1 MRAPLSWIRDFTP
14 VDAPVADIVSALNQ
28 LGLEVE
34 GVEQPGAEITGVI
47 AARVL
52 DVEKHPDADKLSLVD
67 VATGAGETAPE
78 RRVVCGA
85 PNVVAGM
92 MVPYAPAGATLPGG
106 FTLER
111 RKIRGQVSD
120 GMLCSAKELGLGED
134 HSGIL
139 ALDSGAEPGADVRE
153 LLGLDD
159 VIFDLAITPN
169 RPDAM
174 CIVGVARELAAHFS
188 LDFAVPEP
196 RVATDAA
203 VANDITVAIEDEARC
218 PRYLGRVARVT
229 MGDAP
234 AWMAQRLVKAG
245 MRPISNVVDV
255 TNYVLLERNQPLHA
269 FDLSRLAGRGIVVR
283 LADDSETMTTLDGV
297 ERALTRE
304 DLLIC
309 DAARAPQAIAG
320 IMGGATSEVSA
331 STTEILLESAYF
343 ERMGIAR
350 SSKRLKLRSESSARF
365 ERGIDP
371 DAVARNAD
379 RAMELLVA
387 VAGAQVAPGAE
398 DVYPSPVARER
409 IRLRASRVNAV
420 LGTDLDDEDVWA
432 SLAPLGIE
440 LDSLDASNGE
450 PADADAVV
458 AIVPTFRPDLDREI
472 DLVEEVARRIGFDR
486 IGRTLPDTHGQ
497 VGALTVRQ
505 RERRLVADA
514 LVGVGLSEAITL
526 SLVSPGDLE
535 RAGAPLD
542 RVVRATNPLRSEE
555 SVLRTAVLPGLL
567 RAVAG
572 NRAQGLSDVAL
583 FEMGRVFLRPL
594 DPARAEGPLPEE
606 PEHVALA
613 WAGSV
618 RRRPLEEDRPIDV
631 YDAVDA
637 VTVVLDALGIADAT
651 LEPAALTG
659 YRPGRAA
666 RLVVGGRAGGT
677 VGEVASEVL
686 DALGLDAPVAAAELV
701 LDTLL
706 DAPRRDRTFRAPSR
720 FPASNID
727 LAFVAADT
735 VAAADVVRTLRATLG
750 GVLEDVRTFDAFR
763 SDAMAEGRRSL
774 AFTLRFRAPDRTLTD
789 VEVGVLRQSAI
800 DAVRDAHQAELRG

>member
-14 VDAPVADIVSALNQ
+14 VDAPVPDLVSALNQ
-28 LGLEVE
+28 LGLEVD
-34 GVEQPGAEITGVI
+34 GLEQPGAEITGVI

-52 DVEKHPDADKLSLVD
+52 NVEKHPNADKLSLVD
-67 VATGAGETAPE
+67 VTTGDGET
-78 RRVVCGA
+78 RVVCGA

-92 MVPYAPAGATLPGG
+92 VVPYAPSGATLPGG
-106 FTLER
+106 FSLER
-111 RKIRGQVSD
+111 RTIRGEVSD
-120 GMLCSAKELGLGED
+120 GMLCSAKELGLGDD

-139 ALDSGAEPGADVRE
+139 GLADDAELGVDVRE

-188 LDFAVPEP
+188 LEFTVPEP
-196 RVATDAA
+196 KVVTDAS
-203 VANDITVAIEDEARC
+203 VSRHITVVVEDDVRC

-229 MGDAP
+229 MGDSP

-269 FDLSRLAGRGIVVR
+269 FDLSQLAGSGIVVR
-283 LADDSETMTTLDGV
+283 LADDGERMTTLDGV
-297 ERALTRE
+297 ERALTHE

-309 DAARAPQAIAG
+309 DAERAPQAIAG
-320 IMGGATSEVSA
+320 IMGGATAEVSA
-331 STTEILLESAYF
+331 TTTEILLESAYF

-350 SSKRLKLRSESSARF
+350 TSKRLKLRSESSARF

-371 DAVARNAD
+371 DAIAVNAE
-379 RAMELLVA
+379 RAMELLVE
-387 VAGAQVAPGAE
+387 VAGAQVAPDAV
-398 DVYPSPVARER
+398 DVYPAPVERER

-420 LGTDLDDEDVWA
+420 LGTDLDAEDVWEA
-432 SLAPLGIE
+432 LVPLGIE
-440 LDSLDASNGE
+440 LDDDSDDS
-450 PADADAVV
+450 DAVV

-472 DLVEEVARRIGFDR
+472 DLVEEVARRVGFDR

-497 VGALTVRQ
+497 IGALTVRQ

-514 LVGVGLSEAITL
+514 LVGIGLSEAITL

-555 SVLRTAVLPGLL
+555 SVLRTAILPGLL

-572 NRAQGLSDVAL
+572 NRAHGLADVAL
-583 FEMGRVFLRPL
+583 FEMGRVFLTPL
-594 DPARAEGPLPEE
+594 DSRRVESPLPDE
-606 PEHVALA
+606 PEHVAMA
-613 WAGSV
+613 WAGSL
-618 RRRPLEEDRPIDV
+618 RRRPLEDDRAVDA

-637 VTVVLDALGIADAT
+637 VDVVLDALGIADAT
-651 LEPAALTG
+651 LEATALTG

-666 RLVVGGRAGGT
+666 RLMIVGTAAGT
-677 VGEVASEVL
+677 VGEVAAEVL
-686 DALGLDAPVAAAELV
+686 DALGLDAPVVAAELV
-701 LDTLL
+701 LDALL
-706 DAPRRDRTFRAPSR
+706 DAPRRDRTFRPPSR
-720 FPASNID
+720 FPASTVD
-727 LAFVAADT
+727 LAFALADT
-735 VAAADVVRTLRATLG
+735 VAAADVVRTLRATAGDL
-750 GVLEDVRTFDAFR
+750 LEDVHPFDEFR
-763 SDAMAEGRRSL
+763 SDAVGAGRRSL
-774 AFTLRFRAPDRTLTD
+774 AFNLRFRAPDRTLTD
-789 VEVGVLRQSAI
+789 AEVGGLRQAAI
-800 DAVRDAHQAELRG
+800 DAVHAAHGAELRG